1 MSKYPRRSNFQ
12 IIEQFDFLL
21 PKIDTKWKKW
31 FWIEIAFFLYR
42 IFEQK
47 SCSIVVVR
55 FKCGKIKEWS
65 KSRIWF
71 VSRPQENV
79 PFILNKIYH
88 GVHGY
93 EITSFGDRYG
103 TPRFW
108 MIVLFTILLSFSHFD
123 CIFDFCKDGCVFP
136 KAIVSIQC
144 RLYRPTLILFYDSMF
159 CFSKDE
165 FYLRWLEISNIE
177 IKKAAYFSKICNH
190 LSEIAL
196 FFNYPDYLWFS
207 AKFDHHL
214 KW

>member
-108 MIVLFTILLSFSHFD
+108 MIVLFTIWLSFSHLS
-123 CIFDFCKDGCVFP
+123 CHIFDFCKVGCVFP
-136 KAIVSIQC
+136 IVIVSTQ
-144 RLYRPTLILFYDSMF
+144 YRP
-159 CFSKDE
+159 
-165 FYLRWLEISNIE
+165 
-177 IKKAAYFSKICNH
+177 H
-190 LSEIAL
+190 
-196 FFNYPDYLWFS
+196 FNFVLWFD
-207 AKFDHHL
+207 FLL
-214 KW
+214 KQKWVLFEMVRN